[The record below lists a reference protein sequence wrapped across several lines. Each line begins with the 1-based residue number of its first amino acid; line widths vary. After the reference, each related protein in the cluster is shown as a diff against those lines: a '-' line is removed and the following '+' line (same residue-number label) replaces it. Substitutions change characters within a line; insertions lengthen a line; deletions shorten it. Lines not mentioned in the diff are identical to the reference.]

1 MSVVVCLGERDGIA
15 SRLILLNSGNELV
28 AKINHVVCPGKRGGI
43 VTGFFHLN
51 RGNGLVARRSLV
63 VCLGKRG
70 GRASRLFP
78 INGNL
83 GSGRVRSF
91 RASLTLAALHNHTI
105 LSQRLDTELSVAPES
120 APLIRRTKYFRRRG
134 HEFQ

>member
-1 MSVVVCLGERDGIA
+1 MVRFVKHD
-15 SRLILLNSGNELV
+15 
-28 AKINHVVCPGKRGGI
+28 
-43 VTGFFHLN
+43 
-51 RGNGLVARRSLV
+51 
-63 VCLGKRG
+63 

-105 LSQRLDTELSVAPES
+105 LSQRLETELSVAPES
-120 APLIRRTKYFRRRG
+120 APTDKEDKIFSTRRA
-134 HEFQ
+134 